1 MPQPDLIDAISV
13 HHSPAPIPARI
24 VSLVPSI
31 TELLFDLGLGEQ
43 VVGRTRYC
51 LHPADRIASTPSVGG
66 TKKIKHRVLRAL
78 NPTHVIV
85 NVDENSKAM
94 VEEIAAYAPNIIVTH
109 PLAPEDN
116 VEIYRLLGG
125 IFHRRAEAE
134 ELNRRFLE
142 ALDAARSDR
151 WPRRP
156 VIYLIWRKPWMTVAR
171 DTYISR
177 TLALVGWETLPETSA
192 QRYPVLAMEPSLVA
206 KAELILFSS
215 EPYPFG
221 DRHLTEFSR
230 QYGCPPGKLAL
241 IDGEMTSWYG
251 SRAIAGLY
259 YLRRFAAAHD
269 GHSVDYHP
277 RAATETV
284 HQSPDSRAEKI
295 G

>member
-1 MPQPDLIDAISV
+1 MPQPGLIDAIGV
-13 HHSPAPIPARI
+13 RHSPAPIPARI

-66 TKKIKHRVLRAL
+66 TKKIKHHVLRAL
-78 NPTHVIV
+78 KPTHVIV
-85 NVDENSKAM
+85 NIDENAKAM
-94 VEEIAAYAPNIIVTH
+94 VEEITAYVPHIIVTH

-116 VEIYRLLGG
+116 VAIYRLLGG
-125 IFHRRAEAE
+125 VFHRRAEAE
-134 ELNRRFLE
+134 ALSRRFLA
-142 ALDAARSDR
+142 ALDAARLVR

-156 VIYLIWRKPWMTVAR
+156 VLYLIWRKPWMTIAR

-192 QRYPVLAMEPSLVA
+192 ERYPVLAMEPNLIA
-206 KAELILFSS
+206 QAELILFSS
-215 EPYPFG
+215 EPYPFR
-221 DRHLTEFSR
+221 DRHLAEFRR

-251 SRAIAGLY
+251 SRAIAGLH

-269 GHSVDYHP
+269 GDAVDCLSL
-277 RAATETV
+277 AAAETV
-284 HQSPDSRAEKI
+284 HPSPDSRAEKI